1 MTDDHPIVYDQVLY
15 PGQPFPQSHPDRLA
29 TVASLYGMSPRP
41 VPHCRVLELGCGCG
55 HNVIPIAYQ
64 WPECELLGV
73 DLSRR
78 AIEEGRNEIA
88 ALGLTNI
95 ELRRLDIAEV
105 TAELGRFD
113 YIIAHGVYSWVP
125 SAVRAK
131 MLEIF
136 KANLA
141 PQGVAY
147 VSYNCYPGAFPNDLA
162 RRIMLFHVRGC
173 ADPAER
179 VRESRALLAFLAEAS
194 AENQIHGLILRAQ
207 HERIREKSDTLL
219 FHDDLDA
226 GATPFFLYEVVE
238 EGARHGLQYLADATS
253 PVLDPRIHSEPVR
266 RMLERIP
273 ERELAVREQYLD
285 FTNGRGFRNTLF
297 CHDDV
302 DLRRGVGPAD
312 VARYCLSALVE
323 RAPGTGPSSDATAEF
338 TAARGASLSTDHPLS
353 KYALAYLGDA
363 WPRAVSFTELLDQ
376 SLARLGEA
384 AHAIKA
390 RLDEEIVALS
400 TVLFQ
405 AYAARLLDL
414 HLYPPTRLT
423 TSVSERPE
431 ASRLAREQA
440 KTAAVV
446 TNLCHGRVAL
456 EGDLVRHFLLHLD
469 GTRDLDQLV
478 AELNAAPRATGD
490 VAGDAPLTREIV
502 ERNLEMLARRG
513 LLVA

>member
-1 MTDDHPIVYDQVLY
+1 MADDPSTVYDQVRY
-15 PGQPFPQSHPDRLA
+15 PGQPFQQSHPDRLA
-29 TVASLYGMSPRP
+29 TVASLYGMRPAP
-41 VPHCRVLELGCGCG
+41 VPRCRVLELGCGSG
-55 HNVIPIAYQ
+55 HNLIPIAYQ
-64 WPECELLGV
+64 WPESELLGL

-78 AIEEGRNEIA
+78 AIEEGRGEIA

-125 SAVRAK
+125 PAVRATI
-131 MLEIF
+131 LDIF

-141 PQGVAY
+141 PHGVAY
-147 VSYNCYPGAFPNDLA
+147 VSYNCYPGAFTNDLA
-162 RRIMLFHVRGC
+162 RRMMLFHVRDC
-173 ADPAER
+173 ADPVER

-207 HERIREKSDTLL
+207 HERIRDKSDVLL

-226 GATPFFLYEVVE
+226 GATPFFLYEIVE
-238 EGARHGLQYLADATS
+238 EAARHGLQYVADAAS
-253 PVLDPRIHSEPVR
+253 PVLEPRIHSEPVR

-273 ERELAVREQYLD
+273 LRELAVREQYLD

-302 DLRRGVGPAD
+302 DLHRDVGPAD
-312 VARYCLSALVE
+312 VARYHLSALIE
-323 RAPGTGPSSDATAEF
+323 RAPGTGPGPDATAEF
-338 TAARGASLSTDHPLS
+338 TAVRGASLSTDHPLS
-353 KYALAYLGDA
+353 KSALAYLGDT
-363 WPRAVSFTELLDQ
+363 WPRAVRFTELVEQ

-384 AHAIKA
+384 ADAIRA
-390 RLDEEIVALS
+390 RLAEEVAALS
-400 TVLFQ
+400 TVLFR

-414 HLYPPTRLT
+414 HLYPPARLA

-440 KTAAVV
+440 KTASVV

-456 EGDLVRHFLLHLD
+456 EDELVRQFLVRLD
-469 GTRDLDQLV
+469 GTRDVDQLV
-478 AELNAAPRATGD
+478 AELNAAQGANGGATGD
-490 VAGDAPLTREIV
+490 GPLTREIV

-513 LLVA
+513 LLVS